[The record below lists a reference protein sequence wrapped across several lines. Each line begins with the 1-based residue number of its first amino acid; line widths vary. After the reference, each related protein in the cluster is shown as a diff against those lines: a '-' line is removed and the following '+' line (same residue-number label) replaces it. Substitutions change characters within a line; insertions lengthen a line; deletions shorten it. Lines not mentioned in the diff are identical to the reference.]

1 MKVTYPLALVMAAV
15 ALLGSSVA
23 LRASETDDRI
33 ETSFKKS
40 YVYKTYLKDEKI
52 KIAAK
57 DGAVTLT
64 GSVADESHKPM
75 AADTAEAL
83 PGVRSVDNQIKI
95 TGDQPTANSDT
106 WISMKV
112 KSTLVFNRNV
122 NAHKTNVYVKD
133 GIVTLRGEASSQA
146 QKDLTGEHAKSIEG
160 VKGIKNELEIAKE
173 SSKPDEKTTGEAI
186 DDASITAQVKSSLL
200 AHRSTSA
207 MKTKVQTDNGVV
219 TVSGVAKNAAE
230 KSLVTKLAEDIN
242 GVKSVVNNM
251 TIDVAVSQN

>member
-1 MKVTYPLALVMAAV
+1 MKATYSIALIVAVAAV
-15 ALLGSSVA
+15 LGSSLP

-33 ETSFKKS
+33 ESSFKKT
-40 YVYKTYLKDEKI
+40 YVYKTYLKDEHI
-52 KIAAK
+52 NINSK
-57 DGAVTLT
+57 DGVVTLT
-64 GSVADESHKPM
+64 GSVANESHKPM

-83 PGVRSVDNQIKI
+83 PGVKRVDNEIKI
-95 TGDQPTANSDT
+95 TGDQPAANSDG

-112 KSTLVFNRNV
+112 KTALLFHTNV

-146 QKDLTGEHAKSIEG
+146 QKDLTGERVKDVAG
-160 VKGIKNELEIAKE
+160 VKGIKNELTVAA
-173 SSKPDEKTTGEAI
+173 SATQPDEKTKQESI

-207 MKTKVQTDNGVV
+207 IKTSVTTDNGVV
-219 TVSGVAKNAAE
+219 TVSGRAKNAAE
-230 KSLVTKLAEDIN
+230 KGLVTKLVDDIN

-251 TIDVAVSQN
+251 TIAEAKTD